1 MAFMKTSERG
11 KKAKSSVR
19 RKLVETA
26 ADLFYRHGIQNVGI
40 NEVIDK
46 SGVARMSLYY
56 HFVSKDALILAVLD
70 HMADIRLQAVDEAT
84 GKGTDPKLRLLEVF
98 RSLKRVASEEGFR
111 GCAFI
116 NAVTERA
123 DPSDP
128 IHDRV
133 ARYKSTLREIFV
145 ALAKEAGSSDPDLL
159 AWQLLF
165 LWDGA
170 VTEAY
175 IQQDAS
181 LVEAAIGAAETLIL
195 LSLSKEGFAQ

>member
-1 MAFMKTSERG
+1 MKTSERE

-70 HMADIRLQAVDEAT
+70 HMADIRLKAVEEST
-84 GKGTDPKLRLLEVF
+84 GKEMDPKLRLLEAF
-98 RSLKRVASEEGFR
+98 RSLRRVASAEGFR

-116 NAVTERA
+116 NAASERA

-145 ALAKEAGSSDPDLL
+145 ALAKEAGASDPDRLS
-159 AWQLLF
+159 WQLLF

-170 VTEAY
+170 VTEVY

-181 LVEAAIGAAETLIL
+181 LVESAIEAAETLIF
-195 LSLSKEGFAQ
+195 LSVSKERFAR

>member
-1 MAFMKTSERG
+1 MKTSERG

-19 RKLVETA
+19 KKLVETA

-40 NEVIDK
+40 NEVIEK
-46 SGVARMSLYY
+46 SDVARMSLYY

-70 HMADIRLQAVDEAT
+70 HMSDVRLKAVEESS
-84 GKGTDPKLRLLEVF
+84 GKEMDPKLRLLETF
-98 RSLKRVASEEGFR
+98 RSLRRVASAEGFR

-116 NAVTERA
+116 NSASERA

-133 ARYKSTLREIFV
+133 ARYKRTLREIFV
-145 ALAKEAGSSDPDLL
+145 VLAKEAGASDPDRLS
-159 AWQLLF
+159 WQLLF

-175 IQQDAS
+175 IQQDAR
-181 LVEAAIGAAETLIL
+181 LVEAAIEVAETLIF
-195 LSLSKEGFAQ
+195 LSVSKERFAR